1 MSAYAQTH
9 RHTHR
14 HRHTDTQTHTQ
25 THTHMLKETTIKY
38 PPVDEVINLIRNQ
51 LVYFDWL

>member
-51 LVYFDWL
+51 LVYFD

>member
-14 HRHTDTQTHTQ
+14 HRHTDTQTHTY
-25 THTHMLKETTIKY
+25 MLKETTIKY

-51 LVYFDWL
+51 LVYFD